1 MKSIKVEAK
10 NVEKAV
16 EKALNKLG
24 ITREDA
30 EINVIDE
37 GSKGLLGLIGTK
49 DAVVEVKEVFDP
61 VKKGKEFLKSLLEKA
76 NINVGVEI
84 MEEKS
89 DAEQVV
95 YNLTGEKELGLV
107 IGHRG
112 ETLDAM
118 QYLTS
123 IYINKELEEYFRVLL
138 DAEGYRDRRQQTL
151 ERLAERLAAKAERK
165 KRKVVLEPMPPHER
179 RIIHIALKENKNVKS
194 YSEGK
199 EPYRKVTVSYTHLT
213 LPTNREV

>member
-16 EKALNKLG
+16 KKALAELEIDRK
-24 ITREDA
+24 DA
-30 EINVIDE
+30 EINVIDK
-37 GSKGLLGLIGTK
+37 GSKGLLGLIGAK
-49 DAVVEVKEVFDP
+49 DAVVEVNEIFDP
-61 VKKGKEFLKSLLEKA
+61 VKKGKEFLETLLNKA

-84 MEEKS
+84 LEEKS
-89 DAEQVV
+89 NEEQVV

-138 DAEGYRDRRQQTL
+138 DAEGYRDRRKETL
-151 ERLAERLAAKAERK
+151 ERLAERLASKAERK

-179 RIIHIALKENKNVKS
+179 RIIHITIKKDRRVKS
-194 YSEGK
+194 YSQGK
-199 EPYRKVTVSYTHLT
+199 EPFRKVTIETAAH
-213 LPTNREV
+213 E

>member
-16 EKALNKLG
+16 EKALTKLG

-30 EINVIDE
+30 EINVIDD
-37 GSKGLLGLIGTK
+37 GSRGLLVFIGTK

-61 VKKGKEFLKSLLEKA
+61 VKKGKEFLETLLNKA
-76 NINVGVEI
+76 EINVGVEI
-84 MEEKS
+84 LEEKS
-89 DAEQVV
+89 DEEQVV

-138 DAEGYRDRRQQTL
+138 DAEGYRDRRQETL

-165 KRKVVLEPMPPHER
+165 KRKVVLEPMPSHER
-179 RIIHIALKENKNVKS
+179 RIIHITLKENKNVKS

-199 EPYRKVTVSYTHLT
+199 EPYRKVMIEPLDK
-213 LPTNREV
+213 

>member
-16 EKALNKLG
+16 EKALTELG

-30 EINVIDE
+30 EINVLDK

-61 VKKGKEFLKSLLEKA
+61 VKKGKEFLETLLNKA
-76 NINVGVEI
+76 DINVGVEI
-84 MEEKS
+84 LEEKS

-138 DAEGYRDRRQQTL
+138 DAEGYRDRRQETL

-179 RIIHIALKENKNVKS
+179 RIIHISLKENKNVKS

-199 EPYRKVTVSYTHLT
+199 EPYRKVMIEPLDK
-213 LPTNREV
+213 

>member
-16 EKALNKLG
+16 EKALTELG
-24 ITREDA
+24 ITRKNA

-37 GSKGLLGLIGTK
+37 GSRGLLGLIGTK

-61 VKKGKEFLKSLLEKA
+61 VKKGKEFLEKLLNKA

-84 MEEKS
+84 LEEKS
-89 DAEQVV
+89 DEEQVV

-138 DAEGYRDRRQQTL
+138 DAEGYRDRRQETL

-199 EPYRKVTVSYTHLT
+199 EPYRKVMIEPLD
-213 LPTNREV
+213 N

>member
-199 EPYRKVTVSYTHLT
+199 EPYRKVMIEPLDK
-213 LPTNREV
+213 

>member
-10 NVEKAV
+10 NVDKAV
-16 EKALNKLG
+16 EKALAELD
-24 ITREDA
+24 IAREDA
-30 EINVIDE
+30 EINIIDE
-37 GSKGLLGLIGTK
+37 GSKGLLGLIGAK

-61 VKKGKEFLKSLLEKA
+61 VKKGKEFLETLLAKSD
-76 NINVGVEI
+76 INVGVEVL
-84 MEEKS
+84 EEKS
-89 DAEQVV
+89 NEEQVV

-138 DAEGYRDRRQQTL
+138 DAEGYRDRRQETL
-151 ERLAERLAAKAERK
+151 ERLAERLAAKAVRK

-199 EPYRKVTVSYTHLT
+199 EPYRKVMIEPLDK
-213 LPTNREV
+213 

>member
-1 MKSIKVEAK
+1 
-10 NVEKAV
+10 
-16 EKALNKLG
+16 
-24 ITREDA
+24 
-30 EINVIDE
+30 
-37 GSKGLLGLIGTK
+37 LGLIGTK
-49 DAVVEVKEVFDP
+49 DAVVEVKEIFDP
-61 VKKGKEFLKSLLEKA
+61 LKKGKEFLESLLDKA
-76 NINVGVEI
+76 GINVGVEI
-84 MEEKS
+84 LEEKS
-89 DAEQVV
+89 DDEQVV

-138 DAEGYRDRRQQTL
+138 DAEGYRDRRKETL
-151 ERLAERLAAKAERK
+151 ERLAERLASKAERK

-179 RIIHIALKENKNVKS
+179 RIIHIKLKENNNVKS

-199 EPYRKVTVSYTHLT
+199 EPYRKVMIEPL
-213 LPTNREV
+213 NK

>member
-10 NVEKAV
+10 NVEKAL
-16 EKALNKLG
+16 EKALIELE

-30 EINVIDE
+30 QINIIDE
-37 GSKGLLGLIGTK
+37 GSKGLLGLIGTR

-61 VKKGKEFLKSLLEKA
+61 VKKGKEFLETLLDKA
-76 NINVGVEI
+76 EINIGVEI
-84 MEEKS
+84 LEEKS
-89 DAEQVV
+89 DDEQVV

-123 IYINKELEEYFRVLL
+123 IYINKELKEYFRVLL
-138 DAEGYRDRRQQTL
+138 DAEGYRDRRQETL
-151 ERLAERLAAKAERK
+151 ERLAERLASKAERK

-179 RIIHIALKENKNVKS
+179 RIIHITLKENKNVKS

-199 EPYRKVTVSYTHLT
+199 EPYRKVMIEPLGK
-213 LPTNREV
+213 